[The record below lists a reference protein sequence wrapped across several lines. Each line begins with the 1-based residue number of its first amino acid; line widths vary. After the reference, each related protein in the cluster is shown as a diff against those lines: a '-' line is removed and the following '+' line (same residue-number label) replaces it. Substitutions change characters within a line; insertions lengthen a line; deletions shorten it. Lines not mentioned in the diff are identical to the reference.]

1 MRKLAEFIIA
11 VLTLVGIH
19 IGLIL
24 LSFINLPYTSWES
37 FYRSVL
43 ATIIAL
49 WLIRQVKE

>member
-11 VLTLVGIH
+11 VLTLAGIH

-24 LSFINLPYTSWES
+24 LSFIDLPYTSWES
-37 FYRSVL
+37 FYRSIL

>member
-11 VLTLVGIH
+11 ILTLIGIH

-24 LSFINLPYTSWES
+24 LSFIDLPYTYWES
-37 FYRSVL
+37 FYRSIL
-43 ATIIAL
+43 GTIIAL

>member
-11 VLTLVGIH
+11 ILTLVGIH

-24 LSFINLPYTSWES
+24 LSLIDLPYTSWES
-37 FYRSVL
+37 FYRSTL
-43 ATIIAL
+43 ATVIAL